1 MISVVEDLPALRISE
16 RPNARDAQG
25 SNPAVVD
32 VELRTRQGH
41 VVVPV
46 QLELV
51 PQWRG
56 GHRTWW
62 RCPRCG
68 ARRGVLHAVAMAS
81 GPQLGCRGC
90 FGLAYASQRLS
101 RAQRRS
107 MKVPSA
113 SMA

>member
-68 ARRGVLHAVAMAS
+68 ARRGCSTRWPWRRGRSS
-81 GPQLGCRGC
+81 GAGGALGLRTRPSACRGPN
-90 FGLAYASQRLS
+90 GVQ
-101 RAQRRS
+101 
-107 MKVPSA
+107 
-113 SMA
+113 